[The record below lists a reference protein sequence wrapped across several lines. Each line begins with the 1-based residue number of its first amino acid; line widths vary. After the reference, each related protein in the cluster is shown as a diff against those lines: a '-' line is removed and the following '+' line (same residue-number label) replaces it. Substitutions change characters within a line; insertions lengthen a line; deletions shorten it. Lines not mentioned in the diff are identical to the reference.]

1 MIVFKSV
8 GSALQDLALASRY
21 YEKLGAKREFPRG
34 AGVGELRRQD
44 VRPGRRHRQLAS
56 LDHASI
62 SASIDVLLMHRQE
75 AGAPNHESGRRT
87 R

>member
-34 AGVGELRRQD
+34 DRSGRAAAAAVGQAGVIGSSPPWTMHLFQ
-44 VRPGRRHRQLAS
+44 HQL
-56 LDHASI
+56 
-62 SASIDVLLMHRQE
+62 MYY
-75 AGAPNHESGRRT
+75 
-87 R
+87 